1 MQNKIGFYL
10 EELQKISK
18 VKAQRDLKGTWYK
31 NSFTYLDAFIDE
43 VEEVKYEIKADRQCF
58 LEDELGDLLWNYVC
72 LLEHLELE
80 GKVAKDQIFRRA
92 LKKYSERVSARN
104 IQDNWDDVKER
115 QKQELINEHQLNIN
129 K

>member
-1 MQNKIGFYL
+1 MESKTGFYL

-18 VKAQRDLKGTWYK
+18 VKAQRDLKGSWYK

-43 VEEVKYEIKADRQCF
+43 VEEVKFEIKAERKCF

-80 GKVAKDQIFRRA
+80 DKVDKLKVFRRA
-92 LKKYSERVSARN
+92 LQKYSERVIARN
-104 IQDNWDDVKER
+104 TQDSWEDVKER
-115 QKQELINEHQLNIN
+115 QKKDLLSEHQLNIN